1 MSLKYAYPFS
11 ILHHWWRMSTIMLL
25 NGIAINLVNLW
36 PLQLLFLFHIM
47 MYKIDYRNQV
57 KERCNWKQRR
67 KGSAILGTIVR
78 SLLSFSRQSSSALV
92 MLQTQYSAM
101 SFSSSIF
108 VSMQIHIGLPCCC
121 NHRTLTHHPTTTC
134 FFEDESSYTH
144 IFAWGCS
151 SVFSSKE
158 GRWLRWHCS
167 VWVPLFNETRT
178 LSFVRR

>member
-1 MSLKYAYPFS
+1 MSS
-11 ILHHWWRMSTIMLL
+11 IMLL

-47 MYKIDYRNQV
+47 MCKIDYRNQV

-67 KGSAILGTIVR
+67 KETAILGTLVR

-108 VSMQIHIGLPCCC
+108 VSMQIHIGLPCWC
-121 NHRTLTHHPTTTC
+121 NQRTHTHHPTTTY
-134 FFEDESSYTH
+134 FFEDESSYAH

-151 SVFSSKE
+151 SVFSSK
-158 GRWLRWHCS
+158 GGYDDI
-167 VWVPLFNETRT
+167 VLFGCLYSMRQELYLLWGDSLKCESRFIFR
-178 LSFVRR
+178 LFILH

>member
-1 MSLKYAYPFS
+1 
-11 ILHHWWRMSTIMLL
+11 MLL

-144 IFAWGCS
+144 IFAWDVVLYLAARRGGGYDDIVLFGCLYS
-151 SVFSSKE
+151 MRQELYLLWGDSLKCE
-158 GRWLRWHCS
+158 LRFIFR
-167 VWVPLFNETRT
+167 LFI
-178 LSFVRR
+178 LH